1 MSGRQNDVAL
11 DAGRSGLEG
20 LGRERRAAGRCDTE
34 SRDGGRRSDACRL
47 TDAASFLDAV
57 QARLVESLAFAA
69 DAGGVVT
76 AGLPSSALV
85 EASSLETLVRDLLA
99 AGGKLVRPRLVRL
112 GYLAARE
119 CTNPDDDPA
128 TTDAVVRVAA
138 AFELLHLF
146 GLLQDDVMDAS
157 DTRRGAP
164 TAHHQVRAAAP
175 QPDGPDAARLGDS
188 VAVLAG
194 DLAFALANR
203 LVRALPEHVADAW
216 DAAVVELV
224 TGQRL
229 DLVFAAEARL
239 DEVSTRRVAHAKSGA
254 YTVQRPLEIGALL
267 AGESAPPAWL
277 SRFGAALGEAFAL
290 ADDII
295 GLWGE
300 PAVTGKPAGEDL
312 RERKPTTVL
321 GLAALGLL
329 YGAGLSVYH
338 AGAEWSLW
346 AGPTDC
352 GGGAGANPSDV
363 GDFLNAL
370 QSTRVADC
378 STAAW
383 RLAGISLAGWNAL
396 IAFALASVAGT
407 AALKR

>member
-57 QARLVESLAFAA
+57 QARVAESLAFAA

-164 TAHHQVRAAAP
+164 TAHRQVRAAAA

-321 GLAALGLL
+321 GLADSALDGEL
-329 YGAGLSVYH
+329 
-338 AGAEWSLW
+338 
-346 AGPTDC
+346 
-352 GGGAGANPSDV
+352 
-363 GDFLNAL
+363 
-370 QSTRVADC
+370 TR
-378 STAAW
+378 
-383 RLAGISLAGWNAL
+383 RLAPGREPLDEAETHAWLQRLDAAGVRAQAVARIADRHADAL
-396 IAFALASVAGT
+396 DALA
-407 AALKR
+407 ALPQGAVRDELTRFADELAVRDA